1 MAQSPVTVTLQQ
13 QADYQFAIHF
23 GEGQPPLLADE
34 PPPLGQGLGPSPLQ
48 LLAAAVGNCLSDSLL
63 FALKKFKQNPEP
75 IRTEV
80 QATVGRNDQGRLRVQ
95 RIDVT
100 LSLGCPA
107 AQLEHLDRV
116 VNQFED
122 FCTVTQS
129 VAQGLD
135 VFTRV
140 QDSQGLVVKG

>member
-1 MAQSPVTVTLQQ
+1 
-13 QADYQFAIHF
+13 
-23 GEGQPPLLADE
+23 
-34 PPPLGQGLGPSPLQ
+34 
-48 LLAAAVGNCLSDSLL
+48 LL

-80 QATVGRNDQGRLRVQ
+80 QATVGRNDQGRMRVQ

-100 LSLGCPA
+100 LNLGCPA

-116 VNQFED
+116 VAQFED

-129 VAQGLD
+129 VAQGLE
-135 VFTRV
+135 VVTRV

>member
-13 QADYQFAIHF
+13 QSDYQFAVHF
-23 GEGQPPLLADE
+23 GAGLPALLVDE

-80 QATVGRNDQGRLRVQ
+80 QATVGRNDQGRMRVQ

-100 LSLGCPA
+100 LNLGCPA

-116 VNQFED
+116 VAQFED

-129 VAQGLD
+129 VAQGLE
-135 VFTRV
+135 VVTRV